1 MRNFK
6 ARIIDPGSSQNPF
19 LAMAE
24 AGVQP
29 EAIKQFVIDTLLPY
43 FENHDVVKELAIDV
57 LAPEVV
63 NVYKTKLNPSV
74 EAGFN
79 FVLQLYRRAKLTDA
93 NASLNA
99 CADAEGDISAG
110 LAHYWSC
117 MYLEQEKKAELEIHE
132 FAFECF
138 RLMGTLIEACIQPFL
153 RDLVRQTRIVRKK
166 SHTLPTNTSLGNLVG
181 ELFDTLDFPELMA
194 PSPWGIRLN
203 QWRNIAQHHRTR
215 IEADHIIGTYGEY
228 PNEQEV
234 SLSRSELMEALR
246 TIAAIF
252 NAIKLA
258 RTIYFIDNLQK
269 LRPLLREMNLRE
281 DARLLSLVTAISSQ
295 GFRVSN
301 IHLSESEATLELSDL
316 QSPSEQRV
324 IHASQFLLPLWAE
337 TERASLKVVY
347 SNQAGDYVA
356 EFETTGEACSLLDR
370 EQTTIE
376 QYLQQVSFK
385 RHPT

>member
-6 ARIIDPGSSQNPF
+6 AQIIDSGASQNPF

-29 EAIKQFVIDTLLPY
+29 EEIKQFVIDTLLPY
-43 FENHDVVKELAIDV
+43 FENRDILEEFAIDV

-63 NVYKTKLNPSV
+63 NIYKTKQNPTI
-74 EAGFN
+74 EAGFH
-79 FVLQLYRRAKLTDA
+79 FVLQLYRRAKLSDG

-117 MYLEQEKKAELEIHE
+117 MYLEQEKAELEIHE

-153 RDLVRQTRIVRKK
+153 RDLLRQARIVRGKNP
-166 SHTLPTNTSLGNLVG
+166 TLPTNMSLGNLVG
-181 ELFDTLDFPELMA
+181 ELFDTLGFPELMA

-215 IEADHIIGTYGEY
+215 VEADRIVGTYGEH

-246 TIAAIF
+246 AIAAIF

-258 RTIYFIDNLQK
+258 RTIYFIDNLRQLK
-269 LRPLLREMNLRE
+269 PLLRETNLRE
-281 DARLLSLVTAISSQ
+281 DARLLSIVTAISSQ

-301 IHLSESEATLELSDL
+301 IHLSDSEATLELVDL

-347 SNQAGDYVA
+347 SNQAGDYVV
-356 EFETTGEACSLLDR
+356 EFETTGEACSLLDS
-370 EQTTIE
+370 EEATVE

-385 RHPT
+385 RRPT

>member
-6 ARIIDPGSSQNPF
+6 TRIIDSGSSQNPF
-19 LAMAE
+19 LAMTE

-29 EAIKQFVIDTLLPY
+29 EEIKQFVIDTLLPY
-43 FENHDVVKELAIDV
+43 FENHDIVKELAIDV

-63 NVYKTKLNPSV
+63 NIYKTKLNPPIES
-74 EAGFN
+74 GFN
-79 FVLQLYRRAKLTDA
+79 FVLQLYRRAKLSDER
-93 NASLNA
+93 ASLNA
-99 CADAEGDISAG
+99 CADAEVDISAG
-110 LAHYWSC
+110 LSHYWSC
-117 MYLEQEKKAELEIHE
+117 MYLEQEKADLEIHE

-153 RDLVRQTRIVRKK
+153 RDLLRQTRIVRGK
-166 SHTLPTNTSLGNLVG
+166 SSALPTNMSLGNLVG
-181 ELFDTLDFPELMA
+181 ELFDTLGFPELMA

-215 IEADHIIGTYGEY
+215 IEAGRIVGTYGEH
-228 PNEQEV
+228 PNEQEI

-246 TIAAIF
+246 TIAGIF

-258 RTIYFIDNLQK
+258 RTIYFIDNLHK
-269 LRPLLREMNLRE
+269 LKPLLRETNLRE
-281 DARLLSLVTAISSQ
+281 DDRLLSLVTAISSQ

-324 IHASQFLLPLWAE
+324 IHASQFLLRLWAE
-337 TERASLKVVY
+337 TKRASLKVVY

-370 EQTTIE
+370 EETTIE

-385 RHPT
+385 RRPT

>member
-1 MRNFK
+1 
-6 ARIIDPGSSQNPF
+6 
-19 LAMAE
+19 MAE
-24 AGVQP
+24 AGAQP
-29 EAIKQFVIDTLLPY
+29 EEIKQFVIDTLLPY

-63 NVYKTKLNPSV
+63 NIYKTKLNPSV
-74 EAGFN
+74 DAGFN
-79 FVLQLYRRAKLTDA
+79 FVLQLYRRAKLSEA

-99 CADAEGDISAG
+99 CANAEGDISAG

-117 MYLEQEKKAELEIHE
+117 MYLEQEKAELEIHE

-153 RDLVRQTRIVRKK
+153 RDLLRQTRIVRGK
-166 SHTLPTNTSLGNLVG
+166 SPTLPTNMSLGNLVG
-181 ELFDTLDFPELMA
+181 ELFDTLGFPELMA

-215 IEADHIIGTYGEY
+215 VEANRIVGTYGEH

-258 RTIYFIDNLQK
+258 RTIYFIDNLQQLK
-269 LRPLLREMNLRE
+269 PLLRDMSLRE

-295 GFRVSN
+295 GFRVTN
-301 IHLSESEATLELSDL
+301 IQLSESEATLELSDL
-316 QSPSEQRV
+316 QSPSERRV

-337 TERASLKVVY
+337 TERACLKVVY
-347 SNQAGDYVA
+347 SNQTGDYVA

-370 EQTTIE
+370 EETTIE

-385 RHPT
+385 RRPT

>member
-6 ARIIDPGSSQNPF
+6 TRIIAPGSSQNPF

-29 EAIKQFVIDTLLPY
+29 EEIKQFVIDTLLPY
-43 FENHDVVKELAIDV
+43 FENHDTAEELAIDV

-63 NVYKTKLNPSV
+63 NIYKIKQNPSV

-79 FVLQLYRRAKLTDA
+79 FVLQLYRRAKLSDA

-99 CADAEGDISAG
+99 CANAEADISAG

-117 MYLEQEKKAELEIHE
+117 MYLEQEKTELEIHE
-132 FAFECF
+132 FTFECF

-153 RDLVRQTRIVRKK
+153 RDLLRQTRIVRGK
-166 SHTLPTNTSLGNLVG
+166 SPTLPTNMSLGNLVG
-181 ELFDTLDFPELMA
+181 ELFDTLGFPELMA

-215 IEADHIIGTYGEY
+215 VEADRIIGTYGEY
-228 PNEQEV
+228 PNEHEV
-234 SLSRSELMEALR
+234 SLSRGELMDALR
-246 TIAAIF
+246 VIAAVF

-258 RTIYFIDNLQK
+258 RTIYFIDNLQQLK
-269 LRPLLREMNLRE
+269 PLLPSLSLRE

-295 GFRVSN
+295 GFRVTN
-301 IHLSESEATLELSDL
+301 IQLSESKATLELSDL
-316 QSPSEQRV
+316 QSPSERRV

-347 SNQAGDYVA
+347 SSQTGDYVA

-370 EQTTIE
+370 KETTIE
-376 QYLQQVSFK
+376 QYLQEVSFK
-385 RHPT
+385 RLTT